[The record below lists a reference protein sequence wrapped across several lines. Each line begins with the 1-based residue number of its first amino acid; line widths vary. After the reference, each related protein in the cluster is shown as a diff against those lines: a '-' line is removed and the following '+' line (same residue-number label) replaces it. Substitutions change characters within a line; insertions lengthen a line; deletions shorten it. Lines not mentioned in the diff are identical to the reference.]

1 MGSWS
6 QREGCGCA
14 GDSHST
20 APPPRRSPRLFLPL
34 LPPVILPRLTVHSA
48 SISMVT
54 VLRTMSSLPLLPF
67 LALWPSTSTVTVLR
81 TTLSLPHNTRICML
95 ALLAF
100 KHTASPPELPHR

>member
-67 LALWPSTSTVTVLR
+67 LALWPSTSTVTVLPIM
-81 TTLSLPHNTRICML
+81 LSLPLRMAKRPIAVDVNGDGV
-95 ALLAF
+95 ADYVVA
-100 KHTASPPELPHR
+100 AP